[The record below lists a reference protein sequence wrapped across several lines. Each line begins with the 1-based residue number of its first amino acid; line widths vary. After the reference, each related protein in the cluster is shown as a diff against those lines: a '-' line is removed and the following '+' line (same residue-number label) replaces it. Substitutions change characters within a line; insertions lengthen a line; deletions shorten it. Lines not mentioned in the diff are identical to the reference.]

1 MEHHSNIV
9 PWQIVCEERGARL
22 RVAPID
28 DRGALILDELER
40 ADRRRAPGSSSIA
53 HMSNALGTVN
63 PVERDRRAWR
73 TPAACRC

>member
-9 PWQIVCEERGARL
+9 PWQLRLRGAGARL

-28 DRGALILDELER
+28 DRGELIVEELER
-40 ADRRRAPGSSSIA
+40 RSAPRTKIVSIA

-63 PVERDRRAWR
+63 PVERDRRGSR